1 MTSSSLLSHPILRGP
16 QKGMAESCAPTVVL
30 AKPPIS
36 RGLSLRANFSW
47 TFVGNSIY
55 SACQWGAL
63 VALAKLTSPVL
74 VGQYSLGVAI
84 AMPVISLT
92 GLQLRSVIASDVRES
107 YKFGEYAG
115 FRLFSTALA
124 VLAILAIPLVLHSG
138 PLMTLLTFVIGLSLA
153 IENISDVYY
162 ARLQSIDRMDRIAK
176 SQILRAPLSL
186 LALGLGVYFTGR
198 LSWGVAAMVL
208 VRTAVLLGYDRR
220 VHTQSSEPLASNSPE
235 SHAAFER
242 LKELL
247 QPRWELRR
255 MVRILWLALPLGV
268 VAMLVNLNV
277 NIPRYFIQWKLG
289 TRELGIYS
297 ALAFLM
303 SAGNLL
309 VNALAQAV
317 FVHLARFYAEGRRR
331 AFVLL
336 LLKLLAIGTVLG
348 VGGIVV
354 AWLAGA
360 ELLAII
366 YRPEYAV
373 ESRLLVWFMVV
384 AWIGYLGQFLGG
396 AMTSARLFVHQIP
409 LFALGVSVITLGSYW
424 LVPRMG
430 LQGAIVAT
438 MAGVLVQLLASVA
451 VLGYGLINLPEMRKE
466 AATLA

>member
-1 MTSSSLLSHPILRGP
+1 
-16 QKGMAESCAPTVVL
+16 MAETCSPSVVL
-30 AKPPIS
+30 AEPAIS

-47 TFVGNSIY
+47 TFFGNSIH

-63 VALAKLTSPVL
+63 VALAKLSSPMI

-92 GLQLRSVIASDVRES
+92 GLQIRAVIASDVRET
-107 YKFGEYAG
+107 YKFGEYVG
-115 FRLFSTALA
+115 FRLVSIGLA
-124 VLAILAIPLVLHSG
+124 MLIILAIPLVLHSG

-162 ARLQSIDRMDRIAK
+162 ARLQYIDRMDRIAK

-186 LALGLGVYFTGR
+186 LAMGLGVYFTGR

-208 VRTAVLLGYDRR
+208 VRAAVLLGYDRR
-220 VHTQSSEPLASNSPE
+220 VQTQSSESLKSRI
-235 SHAAFER
+235 AFEH
-242 LKELL
+242 LKEILR
-247 QPRWELRR
+247 PRWELRK
-255 MVRILWLALPLGV
+255 MGHILWLALPLGI

-277 NIPRYFIQWKLG
+277 NVPRYFIQWKLG

-309 VNALAQAV
+309 VSALAQAV

-331 AFVLL
+331 AFAFL
-336 LLKLLAIGTVLG
+336 LLKLLAVGTVLG
-348 VGGIVV
+348 AGGILV
-354 AWLAGA
+354 AWIAGA
-360 ELLAII
+360 RLLAII
-366 YRPEYAV
+366 YRPEYAA

-384 AWIGYLGQFLGG
+384 AWIGYLGQFLGC

-409 LFALGVSVITLGSYW
+409 LFALGVLMITVGSYW

-430 LQGAIVAT
+430 LQGAIVAS
-438 MAGVLVQLLASVA
+438 MAGVLVQLLASGA
-451 VLGYGLINLPEMRKE
+451 VLGYGLINLPELRKE
-466 AATLA
+466 ATSLA

>member
-1 MTSSSLLSHPILRGP
+1 
-16 QKGMAESCAPTVVL
+16 MAQTCSPTVVL
-30 AKPPIS
+30 AAPATIS

-63 VALAKLTSPVL
+63 VALAKLSSPLL

-92 GLQLRSVIASDVRES
+92 GLQIRSVIASDVRET
-107 YKFGEYAG
+107 YKFGEYVG
-115 FRLFSTALA
+115 FRLLSIGLA
-124 VLAILAIPLVLHSG
+124 MLLILAIPLILHSG

-162 ARLQSIDRMDRIAK
+162 ARMQSIDRMDRIAK

-186 LALGLGVYFTGR
+186 LAMSLGVYFTGR
-198 LSWGVAAMVL
+198 LTWGVAAMVL
-208 VRTAVLLGYDRR
+208 VRAAVLLGYDRR
-220 VHTQSSEPLASNSPE
+220 VQTHSSEPLESNSPE
-235 SHAAFER
+235 SRVAFEQV
-242 LKELL
+242 KETLR
-247 QPRWELRR
+247 PRWELRK
-255 MVRILWLALPLGV
+255 MGRILWLALPLGI

-277 NIPRYFIQWKLG
+277 NVPRYFIQWKLG

-309 VNALAQAV
+309 VGALAQAV
-317 FVHLARFYAEGRRR
+317 FVPLARFYAQGRRR
-331 AFVLL
+331 AFTFL
-336 LLKLLAIGTVLG
+336 LLKLLGIGTVLG

-354 AWLAGA
+354 AWVAGA
-360 ELLAII
+360 KLLALI
-366 YRPEYAV
+366 YRPEYAA

-384 AWIGYLGQFLGG
+384 AWIGYLGQFLGCG
-396 AMTSARLFVHQIP
+396 MTSARLFVHQIP
-409 LFALGVSVITLGSYW
+409 LFAVGLSIIGLGSYW

-430 LQGAIVAT
+430 LEGAIVAS
-438 MAGVLVQLLASVA
+438 MAGVLFQLLASAA
-451 VLGYGLINLPEMRKE
+451 VLGYGLIQLPELRKE
-466 AATLA
+466 ATSLA

>member
-1 MTSSSLLSHPILRGP
+1 
-16 QKGMAESCAPTVVL
+16 MAETCSPSVVL
-30 AKPPIS
+30 AEPAIS

-47 TFVGNSIY
+47 TFFGNSIH

-63 VALAKLTSPVL
+63 VALAKLSSPMI

-92 GLQLRSVIASDVRES
+92 GLQIRAVIASDVRET
-107 YKFGEYAG
+107 YKFGEYVG
-115 FRLFSTALA
+115 FRLVSIGLA
-124 VLAILAIPLVLHSG
+124 MLIILAIPLVLHSG

-162 ARLQSIDRMDRIAK
+162 ARLQYIDRMDRIAK

-186 LALGLGVYFTGR
+186 LAMGLGVYFTGR

-208 VRTAVLLGYDRR
+208 VRAAVLLGYDRR
-220 VHTQSSEPLASNSPE
+220 VQTQSSESLKSRI
-235 SHAAFER
+235 AFEH
-242 LKELL
+242 LKEILR
-247 QPRWELRR
+247 PRWELRK
-255 MVRILWLALPLGV
+255 MGRILWLALPLGI

-277 NIPRYFIQWKLG
+277 NVPRYFIQWKLG

-309 VNALAQAV
+309 VSALAQAV

-331 AFVLL
+331 AFAFL
-336 LLKLLAIGTVLG
+336 LLKLLAVGTVLG
-348 VGGIVV
+348 AGGILV
-354 AWLAGA
+354 AWIAGA
-360 ELLAII
+360 RLLAII
-366 YRPEYAV
+366 YRPEYAA

-384 AWIGYLGQFLGG
+384 AWIGYLGQFLGC

-409 LFALGVSVITLGSYW
+409 LFALGVLMITVGSYW

-430 LQGAIVAT
+430 LQGAIVAS
-438 MAGVLVQLLASVA
+438 MAGVLVQLLASGA
-451 VLGYGLINLPEMRKE
+451 VLGYGLINLPELRKE
-466 AATLA
+466 ATSLA

>member
-1 MTSSSLLSHPILRGP
+1 
-16 QKGMAESCAPTVVL
+16 MAETCSPTVML
-30 AKPPIS
+30 AAPSIS

-63 VALAKLTSPVL
+63 VALAKLSSPL
-74 VGQYSLGVAI
+74 IVGQYSLGVAI

-92 GLQLRSVIASDVRES
+92 GLQIRSVIASDVRET
-107 YKFGEYAG
+107 YKFGEYVG
-115 FRLFSTALA
+115 FRLISIGLA
-124 VLAILAIPLVLHSG
+124 MLLILAIPLVLHSG

-186 LALGLGVYFTGR
+186 LAMSLGVYFTGQ
-198 LSWGVAAMVL
+198 LTWGVVAMVL

-220 VHTQSSEPLASNSPE
+220 VQTHSSEPLESNSPE
-235 SHAAFER
+235 SRVAFEHV
-242 LKELL
+242 KEALR
-247 QPRWELRR
+247 PRWELRK
-255 MVRILWLALPLGV
+255 MGHILWLALPLGI

-277 NIPRYFIQWKLG
+277 NVPRYFIQWKLG

-309 VNALAQAV
+309 VGALAQAV
-317 FVHLARFYAEGRRR
+317 FVPLARFYAEGRRR
-331 AFVLL
+331 AFTFL
-336 LLKLLAIGTVLG
+336 LLKLLGIGTVLG
-348 VGGIVV
+348 VGGVIV
-354 AWLAGA
+354 AWVAGA
-360 ELLAII
+360 RLLAII
-366 YRPEYAV
+366 YRPEYAA

-384 AWIGYLGQFLGG
+384 AWIGYLGQFLGCG
-396 AMTSARLFVHQIP
+396 MTSARLFVHQIP
-409 LFALGVSVITLGSYW
+409 LFAVGLSIIAVGSYW

-430 LQGAIVAT
+430 LEGAIVAS
-438 MAGVLVQLLASVA
+438 MAGVMFQLLASAA
-451 VLGYGLINLPEMRKE
+451 VLGYGLIQLPELRKE
-466 AATLA
+466 ATSLA

>member
-1 MTSSSLLSHPILRGP
+1 
-16 QKGMAESCAPTVVL
+16 MAESCAPTVVL
-30 AKPPIS
+30 ANPSIS

-47 TFVGNSIY
+47 TFIGNSIY

-63 VALAKLTSPVL
+63 VALAKLSSPVL

-92 GLQLRSVIASDVRES
+92 GLQIRSVIASDVRET
-107 YKFGEYAG
+107 YKFGDYVG
-115 FRLFSTALA
+115 FRLFSIALA
-124 VLAILAIPLVLHSG
+124 VLVILTIPFVLHSG
-138 PLMTLLTFVIGLSLA
+138 PLMTLLTSVIGLSLA
-153 IENISDVYY
+153 VENISEVYY

-208 VRTAVLLGYDRR
+208 VRAAVLLGYDRR
-220 VHTQSSEPLASNSPE
+220 VQTQSSEPLESNSPE
-235 SHAAFER
+235 SRAAFEQ
-242 LKELL
+242 LKEIVR
-247 QPRWELRR
+247 PRWELRK
-255 MVRILWLALPLGV
+255 MGRILWLALPLGI

-317 FVHLARFYAEGRRR
+317 FVRLARLYAEGRRR
-331 AFVLL
+331 AFIFL

-354 AWLAGA
+354 AWIAGA
-360 ELLAII
+360 KLLAII
-366 YRPEYAV
+366 YRPEYAA
-373 ESRLLVWFMVV
+373 ESRLLMWFMVV

-438 MAGVLVQLLASVA
+438 MAGVSIQLLASAA
-451 VLGYGLINLPEMRKE
+451 VLGYGLINLPELRKE
-466 AATLA
+466 ATSLA